1 MVTFVTS
8 FTAILGIQN
17 EIIYL
22 KKVQKK
28 KKNVVMVYSELVTFD
43 SRKGMQEPGHKGHG
57 DLG

>member
-22 KKVQKK
+22 KEVQKK
-28 KKNVVMVYSELVTFD
+28 KKNETL
-43 SRKGMQEPGHKGHG
+43 Q
-57 DLG
+57 